1 MKELSD
7 IYKEVGQQFIDDLF
21 KDYLTVTEKLSGSS
35 FSFEKDNNIIKF
47 YKSNDKPINL
57 IDRTLMVYY
66 ESAISYIKRAT
77 LGIMTTIPDNW
88 RFCFQYFVHN
98 EPGVIQYDNLP
109 KNNLVLTHIQI
120 KSASGKIGK
129 IIEDPRVIGDWANA
143 LNVTPLL
150 PVFKGYLTDIQK
162 QKIRDFIS
170 TPKEDHAELFKTS
183 SFASYLIHVL
193 NPSVKATTLQSD
205 LAKPIDSI
213 VFKFYKAGSTQMF
226 SAKMIDPYTLSLMKD
241 KKLVDLRRVP
251 ADINEILL
259 LDILAFIEERG
270 LKKGEIL
277 SISPDERYLELVSSI
292 FNDYIIK
299 RSAGLKEIDI
309 EKAEFAKGDEFK
321 LNIDLIPSES
331 TKNTLRNNERM
342 QDLFKIMLGSLRKK
356 RNPDRGGNVLTP
368 SVINDFNLLVDKI
381 EDAVNTEVTS
391 EFKTFGDYLNLK
403 NVNESDE
410 NADELVIKE
419 KSLSINEFVHLN
431 KINLNKNTET
441 MKYLKSYDSF
451 YSTNSD
457 FKIAINRVINEKL
470 EVWKQ
475 TMKDAYFNMYPEG
488 SGGRWINPSGTGEII
503 RAYFIGDDTEAEIE
517 KFLEINGI
525 KSKYYGGYLK
535 TSNASGSFDSWEIT
549 MNTDSNWFGKKL
561 MSGETYYIIN
571 ARKVSSSGVVAVIG
585 DKDTTPDS
593 LKLTDILFP
602 TQDSVVAS
610 SKEAVSI
617 KVSNTKY
624 MEFIHSLID
633 SVKAYKVAKRYDD
646 ILELAKSDSVYE
658 IPFNF
663 NQWEDIDKISIAS
676 IAKDFGEVLG
686 GIFTFNLLNQID
698 TGLIFPAASN
708 NALIDFKFDNLSI
721 SSKAGKKGGAASAS
735 GFLNIIDRAKTLEK
749 WTLSEEES
757 QFEKVFS
764 DIVLAK
770 QTEPL
775 NKTYYSGRGS
785 GTYSN
790 TVKLFNL
797 HLDRNSGWHY
807 WISQSGMTAND
818 SNRDMLFKSFLD
830 LRERGILHKTL
841 NTYSKK
847 IGGFGSLGEK
857 TGRAKITKEIMS
869 AKNEADASKVLDE
882 VLKNSDKD
890 SYDAIIGII
899 LYGSSKELT
908 NFLNNN
914 FGDVLTSLINKAI
927 SAKQLYLNTY
937 IKKNKISFEMKSM
950 KTANFKIKELNG
962 VGSWDQRGLAIE
974 MK

>member
-331 TKNTLRNNERM
+331 TKNTVRDNERM

-381 EDAVNTEVTS
+381 EDAVNTEVTT

-451 YSTNSD
+451 YEL
-457 FKIAINRVINEKL
+457 KINENRGIS
-470 EVWKQ
+470 KQ
-475 TMKDAYFNMYPEG
+475 KTNWLNSYNKFSKVKDAVNPKSEIKGELLRANFGFNDGTAETEIQNFLLKEIGIKRFDYTIEQILVGTRIPNLKNKPV
-488 SGGRWINPSGTGEII
+488 SSDYDSYQIIFINDVKDNFGDFYKKNDVIYVTNRFKVSKKTGE
-503 RAYFIGDDTEAEIE
+503 G
-517 KFLEINGI
+517 
-525 KSKYYGGYLK
+525 
-535 TSNASGSFDSWEIT
+535 
-549 MNTDSNWFGKKL
+549 
-561 MSGETYYIIN
+561 
-571 ARKVSSSGVVAVIG
+571 AVIG
-585 DKDTTPDS
+585 KKNLTPDAMGLGITDYKNAQS
-593 LKLTDILFP
+593 LYSSVEQFINKTAYPENYKNFILGL
-602 TQDSVVAS
+602 
-610 SKEAVSI
+610 SKEVMNSQKNQNSYKDFAEYANVKKPDLIFDVS
-617 KVSNTKY
+617 K
-624 MEFIHSLID
+624 SLFDGID
-633 SVKAYKVAKRYDD
+633 
-646 ILELAKSDSVYE
+646 
-658 IPFNF
+658 
-663 NQWEDIDKISIAS
+663 QISINNFQN
-676 IAKDFGEVLG
+676 DYGEVLG
-686 GIFTFNLLNQID
+686 GFMLFNVLKESGS
-698 TGLIFPAASN
+698 GLQYPSVSN
-708 NALIDFKFDNLSI
+708 ERLVDFYFNGYSV
-721 SSKAGKKGGAASAS
+721 SSKAGGGGTPTGDTLMQKINSSYNEGQLSFDSTKDQDFYNNVIKQWVNPPKLDRRSNTFNNIMNLCNVNIPMSMNSGYWYILSQANLQPNNATRTNLISYLDNLSDDENEFKNVINQFFNKTGINQRKLEMNKVYPLYVDAKKSNDNDRI
-735 GFLNIIDRAKTLEK
+735 GFIFYPMMVEITND
-749 WTLSEEES
+749 
-757 QFEKVFS
+757 
-764 DIVLAK
+764 
-770 QTEPL
+770 L
-775 NKTYYSGRGS
+775 NKKY
-785 GTYSN
+785 
-790 TVKLFNL
+790 
-797 HLDRNSGWHY
+797 
-807 WISQSGMTAND
+807 QS
-818 SNRDMLFKSFLD
+818 
-830 LRERGILHKTL
+830 
-841 NTYSKK
+841 
-847 IGGFGSLGEK
+847 
-857 TGRAKITKEIMS
+857 
-869 AKNEADASKVLDE
+869 
-882 VLKNSDKD
+882 
-890 SYDAIIGII
+890 
-899 LYGSSKELT
+899 ELT
-908 NFLNNN
+908 KYGQMVTDIKQIYL
-914 FGDVLTSLINKAI
+914 DVQVTKAQCKFRTVPF
-927 SAKQLYLNTY
+927 SK
-937 IKKNKISFEMKSM
+937 
-950 KTANFKIKELNG
+950 ANFKFEQKGSIPNPFNSNMGIKIG
-962 VGSWDQRGLAIE
+962 
-974 MK
+974 K